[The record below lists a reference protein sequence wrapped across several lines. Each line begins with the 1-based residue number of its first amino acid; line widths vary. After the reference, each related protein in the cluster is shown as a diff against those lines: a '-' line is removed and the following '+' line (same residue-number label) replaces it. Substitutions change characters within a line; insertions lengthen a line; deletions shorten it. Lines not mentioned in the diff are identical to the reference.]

1 MNTRTRLAA
10 LISSL
15 AFVAHVGIAAAQDS
29 AASAPAK
36 TVVLVHGAFADGSS
50 WNKVIPLLQK
60 AGLKVVAVQNPLDS
74 LAGDVAFTNR
84 AINDADGSV
93 VLVGHSWG
101 GAVITEAGTND
112 KVHSLVYVAAFAPDA
127 GQSALD
133 TVKGYPK
140 SLGQSTF
147 VKDAA
152 GYVKVSDEGVAKYF
166 AADLPPKEQALI
178 AATQGALNSRA
189 LSEPVQNAAWHT
201 VPSFAVIAGND
212 AIINPQ
218 QERDQAKR
226 MHAVSVEVPSSHVA
240 MLSYPQQVAD
250 LIIKAAK

>member
-1 MNTRTRLAA
+1 MKTPKLAA
-10 LISSL
+10 FMTSL
-15 AFVAHVGIAAAQDS
+15 AFVAHAGITAAQEPT
-29 AASAPAK
+29 ASTPAR

-50 WNKVIPLLQK
+50 WNKVIPRLEQ

-84 AINDADGSV
+84 AIADADGPV

-101 GAVITEAGTND
+101 GVVITDAGVND
-112 KVHSLVYVAAFAPDA
+112 KVHSLVYVAAFAPGE

-133 TVKGYPK
+133 TAKGYPH
-140 SLGQSTF
+140 SPGQSSF
-147 VKDAA
+147 VKDQA
-152 GYVKVSDEGVAKYF
+152 GYVKVSNEGVAKYF
-166 AADLPPKEQALI
+166 APDLPRSEQVLV

-189 LSEPVQNAAWHT
+189 LSEPVKHAAWHT
-201 VPSFAVIAGND
+201 VPSFAVIARND
-212 AIINPQ
+212 AIISPQ
-218 QERDQAKR
+218 QQLDQANR

-240 MLSYPQQVAD
+240 MLSYPQEVAD

>member
-1 MNTRTRLAA
+1 MNTRTKLAA

-15 AFVAHVGIAAAQDS
+15 AFVAHVGIAAAQDA

-84 AINDADGSV
+84 AINDAEGSV

-101 GAVITEAGTND
+101 GAVITEAGSNE

-152 GYVKVSDEGVAKYF
+152 GYVKVSDEG
-166 AADLPPKEQALI
+166 EQALI

-189 LSEPVQNAAWHT
+189 LSEPVQKAAWHT